1 MIAINGMFSSAMK
14 VVMADDATAE
24 ARREIC
30 AVCPELKQPLG
41 RCSKCG
47 CIVKAKTALK
57 NQSCPLKKW

>member
-1 MIAINGMFSSAMK
+1 MIAIKEMFSDAVK
-14 VVMADDATAE
+14 VVMADDATAA

-30 AVCPELKQPLG
+30 AACPELKQPLG